1 MPPRCEIEGP
11 APGQDT
17 VLVRL
22 SGAWRISN
30 GVPSAEEVLEQLG
43 ADSGVTSITFAA
55 AEVTEWDSGLLT
67 FLGKILAR
75 CTDSGIAVQDT
86 GLPEGVRR
94 LLKLA
99 SAVPPKETSRGSGRE
114 LWVARVGGGAME
126 RARASVGTIR
136 FLGECVIA
144 FGRMLIGRAQ
154 FRRSD
159 LLEVIQDC
167 GVKALAIV
175 SLINF
180 LIGLILAYIG
190 AVQLRTFGATLYVAD
205 LVAIGMTREMG
216 AIMTGIVIAGRTGA
230 AFAAQ
235 LGTMQVNEEIDA
247 FRTMG
252 ISPIEFLVLPR
263 MLALILMMPLLVL
276 YADLMGILG
285 GAVIGVSVL
294 EITPMEYYQETIAA
308 VSLSAFGIGIFK
320 GVVFGVLVAIA
331 GCLRG
336 MQCGRSAQA
345 VGHAATSAVVTG
357 IVFIITSDAIITV
370 LCDVLGI

>member
-11 APGQDT
+11 SPGQDT

-22 SGAWRISN
+22 SGIWRISQ
-30 GVPSAEEVLEQLG
+30 GVPGTEEILGQLG
-43 ADSGVTSITFAA
+43 ADSGVRSITFDA

-67 FLGKILAR
+67 FLGKVLAR
-75 CTDSGIAVQDT
+75 CTDSGITVQDT

-99 SAVPPKETSRGSGRE
+99 SAVPPKETSRGSGGE
-114 LWVARVGGGAME
+114 LWVAQVGDGAME
-126 RARASVGTIR
+126 RARASVDTIR

-167 GVKALAIV
+167 GVKALVIV

-190 AVQLRTFGATLYVAD
+190 AVQLRTFGATIYVAD
-205 LVAIGMTREMG
+205 LVAIGMTREMA

-294 EITPMEYYQETIAA
+294 EITPMEYYQETIGA
-308 VSLSAFGIGIFK
+308 VSLAAFGIGIFK

-357 IVFIITSDAIITV
+357 IVFIISSDAIITV